1 VTPTD
6 APALTTVARALKHR
20 LLPRGTAL
28 RRVPLGIGAGA
39 VVPIDF
45 SRHTRLYLGLYEIE
59 LNRHLRTFCS
69 PGLRSFDVGAQLGYD
84 ALILARLTGAP
95 VVSFEADA
103 ALAAAM
109 AATFAAN
116 RDVASLLSARH
127 AKVARATDG
136 AGRVALDD
144 VAREEG
150 FMPGVIKLDV
160 DGGELEVLEG
170 ATTILRDGRPHLI
183 IETHSR
189 ELERSCALLLRDA
202 GYRPSIVHQR
212 RLWPDHR
219 PTDHNRWLVARG
231 APQAA
236 SSSS

>member
-1 VTPTD
+1 MTSPD
-6 APALTTVARALKHR
+6 APRPQSLARALKHR
-20 LLPRGTAL
+20 LVPGGTAL

-59 LNRHLRTFCS
+59 LNRHLRAFCS
-69 PGLRSFDVGAQLGYD
+69 PGLRSFDVGAQIGYD
-84 ALILARLTGAP
+84 ALILARLTGGP
-95 VVSFEADA
+95 VLSFEADA
-103 ALAAAM
+103 TLARAM
-109 AATFAAN
+109 PGTFAAN
-116 RDVASLLSARH
+116 REIASLLSARH
-127 AKVARATDG
+127 ATVARATDG
-136 AGRVALDD
+136 SGRVALDD

-150 FMPGVIKLDV
+150 FVPGLIKLDV

-170 ATTILRDGRPHLI
+170 ATGILRDGRPHLI
-183 IETHSR
+183 IETHSV

-202 GYRPSIVHQR
+202 GYAPSIVHQR

-231 APQAA
+231 APQA